1 MAMQQQPETDKV
13 WDPIV
18 RLTHWSL
25 VVLFGV
31 AYWLGGDWFGLHAQ
45 IGYSVGLLV
54 VLRMLW
60 GFVGPQHA
68 RFSEFVPTPRRL
80 MAYIKSLCTGHPAE
94 YRGHDPAGA
103 VMIILLLLALAVTT
117 LSGMTLFAME
127 HRGPFAGTA
136 MAKLSGSGVEAVHEF
151 ASEATMVLAGLH
163 VLGVLVMG
171 RVHRQ
176 RLVRAMLT
184 GRKWLR

>member
-1 MAMQQQPETDKV
+1 MAMRQQLDTDKV

-18 RLTHWSL
+18 RLTHGLL

-45 IGYSVGLLV
+45 IGYSVALLV

-60 GFVGPQHA
+60 GFVGPPHA

-80 MAYIKSLCTGHPAE
+80 MAYIYSLCRGRAAE

-103 VMIILLLLALAVTT
+103 LMIIFLLLSLAVTT

-136 MAKLSGSGVEAVHEF
+136 MAKLPGSGVEAVHQF
-151 ASEATMVLAGLH
+151 ASEATIVLAGLH